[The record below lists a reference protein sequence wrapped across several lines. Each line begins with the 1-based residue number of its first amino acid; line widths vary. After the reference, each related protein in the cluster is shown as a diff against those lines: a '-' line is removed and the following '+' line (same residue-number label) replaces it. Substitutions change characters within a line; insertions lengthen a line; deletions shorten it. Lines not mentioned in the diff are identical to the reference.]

1 LSVVDD
7 RRAGIL
13 LGLLAYT
20 IWGFLTIY
28 WKALHDLGP
37 FQLIGARIISSLVL
51 LSVILALTHRW
62 RHLAPLAGD
71 RALLGRVAIAAV
83 LLTGNWTAY
92 VWAVAHDDILQ
103 TALGY
108 FIAPLGTV
116 LIGVVVLGERVR
128 PAQRVALGLAAV
140 AVVELTISYGRIP
153 WIALVIAASW
163 SLYGLCKRQ
172 VPLAPFESLTGETLV
187 LLLPALLVLLV
198 PAAHGNGLASQATG
212 AQMVLVALTGVAT
225 TVPLVMFAG
234 AARRVPFTL
243 LGPMM
248 YIVPSINFLLGT
260 LVYHEAIDA
269 SQLFGFALVWVG
281 LAIFTVDGVRAGRTE
296 PSPLDAATVV
306 S

>member
-1 LSVVDD
+1 VDE

-13 LGLLAYT
+13 LGVFAYT

-51 LSVILALTHRW
+51 LSVILAVTHRW
-62 RHLAPLAGD
+62 RHLAPLARD
-71 RALLGRVAIAAV
+71 RALLGRVALAAV
-83 LLTGNWTAY
+83 LLTCNWTAY
-92 VWAVAHDDILQ
+92 VWAVAHDDIIE

-116 LIGVVVLGERVR
+116 LIGIVVLGERVR
-128 PAQRVALGLAAV
+128 PAQRLALGLAAV

-153 WIALVIAASW
+153 WIALLIAASW
-163 SLYGLCKRQ
+163 SLYGLFKRQ

-187 LLLPALLVLLV
+187 LVLPALLVLLV
-198 PAAHGNGLASQATG
+198 PAAHGNGLATQATG
-212 AQMVLVALTGVAT
+212 PQMVLVALTGVAT

-269 SQLFGFALVWVG
+269 SQLLGFALVWAG
-281 LAIFTVDGVRAGRTE
+281 LAIFTIDGVRASRTE
-296 PSPLDAATVV
+296 PSVLQAATVV